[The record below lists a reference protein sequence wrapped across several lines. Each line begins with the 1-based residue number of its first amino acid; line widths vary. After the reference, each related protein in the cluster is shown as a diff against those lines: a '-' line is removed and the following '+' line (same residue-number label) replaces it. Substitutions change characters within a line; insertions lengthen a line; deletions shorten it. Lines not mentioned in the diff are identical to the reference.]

1 MYFTTCQVHCKCY
14 LLPLNMPSGI
24 LLNPVMEMASLYGD
38 MAVTQTGNQRD
49 TVLIPPL
56 LKMQLKLPAVFI
68 LQLRRDKVC
77 SSCSEDCWGENVKRL
92 LYNAC
97 WSTARSHSGAIIFTK
112 HLHHSVRLS
121 PLLSRHSPDWP
132 EW

>member
-1 MYFTTCQVHCKCY
+1 
-14 LLPLNMPSGI
+14 MPSGI

-68 LQLRRDKVC
+68 L
-77 SSCSEDCWGENVKRL
+77 
-92 LYNAC
+92 
-97 WSTARSHSGAIIFTK
+97 
-112 HLHHSVRLS
+112 
-121 PLLSRHSPDWP
+121 
-132 EW
+132 